1 MTEMHDEE
9 LRCIGCG
16 AIIQT
21 TDPDGLGYTPNSALK
36 KRTGNR

>member
-21 TDPDGLGYTPNSALK
+21 TDPDGLAACQHHRNTSGSA
-36 KRTGNR
+36 